1 MELDQLER
9 VTYSPELLKQLTLS
23 EEQLHA
29 LNAERFE
36 GMLFEKVAQIIGV
49 SADDAQAWQSNP
61 FFCVCWHIREDVNN
75 WLECLEGVQAGFLA
89 SLGLLYP
96 EIEDILELE
105 RLTLRQWSSADD
117 DESGTDTAIG
127 VAFRAAESALQRM
140 KRDAMLYGDGVSE
153 KQRVAVP
160 HILAGKTDKEVGDL
174 VGVRRETILAWKRN
188 PDFKRVLEAER
199 KRLVAVNRER
209 LASLFEKACYRAC
222 QLMDSD
228 DEKISARVTL
238 GVLSTLRDV
247 ALPVEPKES
256 LAEDIQA
263 MADLLSLQKP

>member
-29 LNAERFE
+29 LNAGRFE
-36 GMLFEKVAQIIGV
+36 GMLFEKVAQMIGV
-49 SADDAQAWQSNP
+49 SADDAQAWESNP
-61 FFCVCWHIREDVNN
+61 FFCMCWHIRDDVNN
-75 WLECLEGVQAGFLA
+75 YLACLEGVQAGFLA
-89 SLGLLYP
+89 SLGLRYP

-105 RLTLRQWSSADD
+105 RLTLCQWSASDD
-117 DESGTDTAIG
+117 DASGPDNAIG

-174 VGVRRETILAWKRN
+174 VGVRRETISAWKRN
-188 PDFKRVLEAER
+188 RDFKIVLEAER

-209 LASLFEKACYRAC
+209 LASLFEKACYKASE
-222 QLMDSD
+222 LMDSE
-228 DEKISARVTL
+228 DEKIRARVTL
-238 GVLSTLRDV
+238 GVLSALRDV
-247 ALPVEPKES
+247 ALPVEPKEKPVVNVS
-256 LAEDIQA
+256 GLV
-263 MADLLSLQKP
+263 DLLSLQKP